1 MSPRTEAVARLE
13 ARLGHVFSD
22 RELLERALTH
32 ASARGPR
39 RKDNERLE
47 FLGDRVLGLTMATA
61 LVGADAEADVGDLTR
76 RLHGLTNGEAC
87 ARVAQAIGLGEA
99 LRLPPG
105 ETRRGA
111 RELSSIL
118 GDACE
123 ALIAAL
129 YLELGLERAGEIVL
143 DIWAPLL
150 AAPHD
155 PDEIDP
161 KTQLQEWA
169 AANGRPPPAYRV
181 LERAGPAHAPQFT
194 LEVVVAGESPET
206 AMAGQ
211 VRTAEKA
218 AALALLKRLKGTA

>member
-1 MSPRTEAVARLE
+1 MSPRAEAAAKLE
-13 ARLGHVFSD
+13 ARLGYVFAD
-22 RELLERALTH
+22 RELFERALTH

-47 FLGDRVLGLTMATA
+47 FLGDRVLGLIIASA
-61 LVGADAEADVGDLTR
+61 LVGADAEAEVGELTR
-76 RLHGLTNGEAC
+76 RLHGLANGEAC
-87 ARVAQAIGLGEA
+87 ARVAQSIGLGEA
-99 LRLPPG
+99 LRLPSG

-129 YLELGLERAGEIVL
+129 YLEVGLERTAEIVL
-143 DIWAPLL
+143 DLWAPLM

-169 AANGRPPPAYRV
+169 AAHGRPAPAYRV
-181 LERAGPAHAPQFT
+181 LERTGPAHAPMFT
-194 LEVVVAGESPET
+194 LEVVVAGEAPQT
-206 AMAGQ
+206 AVAGQ
-211 VRTAEKA
+211 VRAAEKG
-218 AALALLKRLKGTA
+218 AALALLKRLKGAA

>member
-1 MSPRTEAVARLE
+1 MNPRAEAIAKLE
-13 ARLGHVFSD
+13 ARLGHVFTD

-47 FLGDRVLGLTMATA
+47 FLGDRVLGLIIATA
-61 LVGADAEADVGDLTR
+61 LVSADAEAEVGDLTR
-76 RLHGLTNGEAC
+76 RLHGLANGEAC
-87 ARVAQAIGLGEA
+87 ARVAQSIDLGEA
-99 LRLPPG
+99 LRLPPS

-111 RELSSIL
+111 RELTSIL

-129 YLELGLERAGEIVL
+129 YLELGLERTAEIVL
-143 DIWAPLL
+143 DLWAPLM

-169 AANGRPPPAYRV
+169 AAHGRAPPAYRV
-181 LERAGPAHAPQFT
+181 LQRSGPAHAPKFT
-194 LEVVVAGESPET
+194 LEVVVDGEAPQT
-206 AMAGQ
+206 AAAGQ
-211 VRTAEKA
+211 VRAAEKA
-218 AALALLKRLKGTA
+218 AALALLRRLKGAA